1 MLTIHS
7 LENVPDDLL
16 YEAFRD
22 AFKDYEMQLNKG
34 ELLRMLHRRGFM
46 PQLSFGAFDG
56 DRLVAFTFNG
66 TGQFMDRP
74 TAYDTGTGTLEA
86 YRGKGLAG
94 RIFNHSIPPLKR
106 AGISR
111 YLLEVLQ
118 HNKSAV
124 SLYRKLGFRVTRE
137 FNYFSEETSLLRKV
151 TFHRDPK
158 VTFSPVTL
166 SEKKRMRSF
175 WDQEPSWQ
183 NSFEA
188 VERAPEDFL
197 ILGAQKEN
205 SLVGYIIFEPASGD
219 ITQLAVDPVHRRT
232 GIGSRLLTRALSG
245 NQHHAVKAIN
255 YTTDQEGISF
265 LMESFGITWKGT
277 QYEMVKDI

>member
-265 LMESFGITWKGT
+265 LMESFGITWRGK
-277 QYEMVKDI
+277 QYEMIKDL

>member
-1 MLTIHS
+1 METIHS
-7 LENVPDDLL
+7 LENVPEDLL
-16 YEAFRD
+16 YEAFRE
-22 AFKDYEMQLNKG
+22 AFKDYEMQLNKW

-66 TGQFMDRP
+66 TGMFMDRP
-74 TAYDTGTGTLEA
+74 TAYDTGTGTVEA

-94 RIFNHSIPPLKR
+94 RIFKHSIPHLKL
-106 AGISR
+106 AGISC

-118 HNKSAV
+118 HNESAV

-137 FNYFSEETSLLRKV
+137 FNYFSEETTLLRKV
-151 TFHRDPK
+151 SIHLDPA
-158 VTFSPVTL
+158 VRILPLTL

-188 VERAPEDFL
+188 VERAPGDFL
-197 ILGAQKEN
+197 ILAAEREG

-219 ITQLAVDPVHRRT
+219 ITQLAVDPRYRRL
-232 GIGSRLLTRALSG
+232 GIGSQLLSRALSD
-245 NQHHAVKAIN
+245 NRFHAVKAIN
-255 YTTDQEGISF
+255 YMTDLAGFSD
-265 LMESFGITWKGT
+265 LMESFGITRKGK
-277 QYEMVKDI
+277 QYEMVKDL